1 MTPKERCFSY
11 SSRKSRRFICHV
23 KYHKSVHSS
32 QASWYN
38 PSLSVPPSLGY
49 KDEMKTY
56 TICVGSA
63 LTKQLEERDKW
74 RLRGSATHTDGCKKT
89 CKEEKGRH
97 VFNK

>member
-1 MTPKERCFSY
+1 MAPKERCFSY

-63 LTKQLEERDKW
+63 LTKQLEGETSGD
-74 RLRGSATHTDGCKKT
+74 
-89 CKEEKGRH
+89 
-97 VFNK
+97 